1 MAESNATKGQQTPSS
16 RKKKTSKKRSVS
28 KRSASRKS
36 TAGAISDNQVH
47 DTSRAVPQQSP
58 DDLVPTTSQ
67 QGASAEP
74 QESRLSSIQSNPAGS
89 GVNTLSWI
97 AILLSGLALCAGG
110 YAWYLTAV
118 DSKLNMG
125 QQTSR
130 FSIIEQRI
138 DGFDTA
144 QSDVNNQISQLKNQ
158 ISQAEDNFSSQAR
171 GMRSDLVEQESSVR
185 DQISSAEQN
194 IQSQTDKFR
203 QEFGTLSD
211 SIVKLRSEL
220 GRSIDSWTLEEA
232 EQLIFIA
239 NQRLYFAGDTQLSRR
254 ALQFADDRLQLLADP
269 ALNNVRQLL
278 ATEIAALDSV
288 EVIDTAGVL
297 NNIAILASSVDN
309 LSLAGDLVI
318 PDKADTSSASAN
330 SESDVTNTEA
340 PDSDDTGIG
349 SYTQPIVDAGTS
361 FISSLG
367 DLIQIEKNGKSVKP
381 VVSAEA
387 RKLNYEYTRIILES
401 AQIAFIRQNPD
412 LYRHRMQS
420 ARNWVEERFD
430 MNSGETVNWLAQ
442 LDKVALNSPRS
453 ELPDISGSLNA
464 IREKINSQN

>member
-1 MAESNATKGQQTPSS
+1 
-16 RKKKTSKKRSVS
+16 V
-28 KRSASRKS
+28 
-36 TAGAISDNQVH
+36 
-47 DTSRAVPQQSP
+47 
-58 DDLVPTTSQ
+58 
-67 QGASAEP
+67 
-74 QESRLSSIQSNPAGS
+74 NP
-89 GVNTLSWI
+89 LPWI
-97 AILLSGLALCAGG
+97 AIILSVLALCAGG

-125 QQTSR
+125 QQQSR

-144 QSDVNNQISQLKNQ
+144 QSDLTNQISQLKNQ

-171 GMRSDLVEQESSVR
+171 AMRSDMVEQESSVR

-220 GRSIDSWTLEEA
+220 GRSIDSWTLEEV
-232 EQLIFIA
+232 EQLLFIA
-239 NQRLYFAGDTQLSRR
+239 NQRLYFSGDTQLSRR
-254 ALQFADDRLQLLADP
+254 ALQFADDRLQGLADP
-269 ALNNVRQLL
+269 ALNSVRQVL

-288 EVIDTAGVL
+288 EIIDTAGVL
-297 NNIAILASSVDN
+297 NSIAILAGSVEN

-318 PDKADTSSASAN
+318 PDKADIGAGSTA
-330 SESDVTNTEA
+330 SESDVANTEE
-340 PDSDDTGIG
+340 TGID
-349 SYTQPIVDAGTS
+349 SYTQPIIDAGSS

-381 VVSAEA
+381 VISAEA
-387 RKLNYEYTRIILES
+387 RILNYDYTRMILES
-401 AQIAFIRQNPD
+401 AQIAFIRQDPD
-412 LYRHRMQS
+412 LYQHRMQS

-430 MNSGETVNWLAQ
+430 MSSGETTNWLAQ
-442 LDKVALNSPRS
+442 LDKVASNSPRS

-464 IREKINSQN
+464 IREIINSQN

>member
-1 MAESNATKGQQTPSS
+1 MVAESNATKGQQTPSS
-16 RKKKTSKKRSVS
+16 RKKKTSKKRPVS
-28 KRSASRKS
+28 KKSTSRKS
-36 TAGAISDNQVH
+36 TTPAPATASD
-47 DTSRAVPQQSP
+47 DPKP
-58 DDLVPTTSQ
+58 ITSQ
-67 QGASAEP
+67 RRAPADTPEIQPG
-74 QESRLSSIQSNPAGS
+74 SIQSNHAGS

-97 AILLSGLALCAGG
+97 AIILSGLALCAGG

-118 DSKLNMG
+118 DSKLTMG
-125 QQTSR
+125 QQKSR
-130 FSIIEQRI
+130 FSVIEQRI

-144 QSDVNNQISQLKNQ
+144 QSDLNNQISQLKNQ

-171 GMRSDLVEQESSVR
+171 GMRNDLVAQESAIR

-194 IQSQTDKFR
+194 IQTRTDKFR

-232 EQLIFIA
+232 EQLMFIA

-254 ALQFADDRLQLLADP
+254 ALQFADDRLQRLADP

-288 EVIDTAGVL
+288 KMIDTGGVL
-297 NNIAILASSVDN
+297 NNIAILASSVEN

-318 PDKADTSSASAN
+318 PDKGGIGAASTT
-330 SESDVTNTEA
+330 SESDVPETEA
-340 PDSDDTGIG
+340 SGKDESGIE
-349 SYTQPIVDAGTS
+349 SYTQPIIDAGSS

-381 VVSAEA
+381 VISAEA
-387 RKLNYEYTRIILES
+387 RKLNYDYTRMILES
-401 AQIAFIRQNPD
+401 AQIAFVRQDPE
-412 LYRHRMQS
+412 LYKHRMQS

-430 MNSGETVNWLAQ
+430 TNSAETTNWLAQ
-442 LDKVALNSPRS
+442 LDNVASNSPRS

-464 IREKINSQN
+464 IREIINSQN